1 MKTALEDLSG
11 RTALVTG
18 ATSGIGRAVG
28 LRLAAAGADV
38 IAVGRSV
45 ARGQQAVAEIEA
57 IGGRARFVSADI
69 SHTGDVGRLVEE
81 AGEVDILV
89 NNAGLA
95 LWGPTDQL
103 AVSDFD
109 ALFATN
115 VRGPFFLVAAF
126 APGMARRGEGSI
138 INIGS
143 MAGSVGLPGSAAYGA
158 TKAALESM
166 TRAWATEYSPHGVR
180 VNSVAPGPTYTSAGT
195 REELDSYAPTLPLNR
210 VAEPGEI
217 AELVV
222 FLASAR
228 ASFATGG
235 TFPVDGGRTAA

>member
-1 MKTALEDLSG
+1 MKPEDLTG

-18 ATSGIGRAVG
+18 ATSGIGRAVAF
-28 LRLAAAGADV
+28 RLAADGADV
-38 IAVGRSV
+38 IAVGRDA
-45 ARGQQAVAEIEA
+45 ARGRRTVDEIA
-57 IGGRARFVSADI
+57 ANGGRARFVSADI
-69 SHTGDVGRLVEE
+69 SDPASVSALVEH

-95 LWGPTDQL
+95 LWGPTDAL
-103 AVSDFD
+103 GVEDFD

-115 VRGPFFLVAAF
+115 VRGPYFLVAAL
-126 APGMARRGEGSI
+126 APQMAHRGAGSI
-138 INIGS
+138 VNIGS
-143 MAGSVGLPGSAAYGA
+143 MAGRVGLPGSAAYGA

-166 TRAWATEYSPHGVR
+166 TRAWATEFSPHGVR
-180 VNSVAPGPTYTSAGT
+180 VNSVAPGPTYTAAGT
-195 REELDSYAPTLPLNR
+195 KEQLDAYAPSLPLNR
-210 VAEPGEI
+210 VADPGEI

-222 FLASAR
+222 FLASSR

>member
-1 MKTALEDLSG
+1 MKPEDLTG

-18 ATSGIGRAVG
+18 ATSGIGRAVAF
-28 LRLAAAGADV
+28 RLAADGADV
-38 IAVGRSV
+38 IAVGRDSI
-45 ARGQQAVAEIEA
+45 RGERVVGEIGA
-57 IGGRARFVSADI
+57 LGGRARFVAADI
-69 SHTGDVGRLVEE
+69 SEPDSVRALASG

-95 LWGPTDQL
+95 VWGPTDQL
-103 AVSDFD
+103 AVEDFD

-115 VRGPFFLVAAF
+115 VRGPYFLVAAL
-126 APGMARRGEGSI
+126 APGMARRGDGAI
-138 INIGS
+138 VNIGS

-180 VNSVAPGPTYTSAGT
+180 VNSVAPGPTYTAAGT
-195 REELDSYAPTLPLNR
+195 KEELDSYAPTLPLNR
-210 VAEPGEI
+210 VADPGEI

-222 FLASAR
+222 FLASSR

>member
-1 MKTALEDLSG
+1 MKTEELSG
-11 RTALVTG
+11 STALVTG
-18 ATSGIGRAVG
+18 ATSGIGRAVA
-28 LRLAAAGADV
+28 LRLAADGATV
-38 IAVGRSV
+38 IAVGRSAQRGEDVV
-45 ARGQQAVAEIEA
+45 AAIERAGGQ
-57 IGGRARFVSADI
+57 ARFVSADI
-69 SHTGDVGRLVEE
+69 SDPKAVQALAED

-95 LWGPTDQL
+95 WWGPTDQL
-103 AVSDFD
+103 AVEDFD

-138 INIGS
+138 VNLGS

-195 REELDSYAPTLPLNR
+195 KEELDSYAPTLPLNR
-210 VAEPGEI
+210 VADPAEI

-222 FLASAR
+222 FLASPR
-228 ASFATGG
+228 ASYATGA

>member
-1 MKTALEDLSG
+1 MKTEDLTG

-18 ATSGIGRAVG
+18 ATSGIGRAVA
-28 LRLAAAGADV
+28 LRLAADGASV
-38 IAVGRSV
+38 IAVGRSKVRGAETV
-45 ARGQQAVAEIEA
+45 AAIEA
-57 IGGRARFVSADI
+57 AGGSARFVGADVSDPDGI
-69 SHTGDVGRLVEE
+69 RSLVEA

-95 LWGPTDQL
+95 LWGPTAQL
-103 AVSDFD
+103 GVEDFD

-115 VRGPFFLVAAF
+115 VRGPFFLVAAV

-138 INIGS
+138 VNIGS
-143 MAGSVGLPGSAAYGA
+143 MAGRVGLPGSAAYGA

-195 REELDSYAPTLPLNR
+195 KEELDTYAQTLPLNR
-210 VAEPGEI
+210 VADPSEI

-222 FLASAR
+222 FLASPR
-228 ASFATGG
+228 ASYATGG

>member
-1 MKTALEDLSG
+1 MKPAPEDLSG

-18 ATSGIGRAVG
+18 ATSGIGRAVA
-28 LRLAAAGADV
+28 LRLAADGASV
-38 IAVGRSV
+38 IAVGRSA
-45 ARGQQAVAEIEA
+45 ARGEQVVAAIEA
-57 IGGRARFVSADI
+57 AGGRARFVGADI
-69 SHTGDVGRLVEE
+69 SDPDRVRSLVEE
-81 AGEVDILV
+81 TGEVEILV

-95 LWGPTDQL
+95 LWGPTEQL
-103 AVSDFD
+103 AVEDFD

-138 INIGS
+138 VNIGS

-195 REELDSYAPTLPLNR
+195 KEQMDTYAPTLPLNR
-210 VAEPGEI
+210 VADPGEI

-222 FLASAR
+222 FLASSR
-228 ASFATGG
+228 ASYATGG

>member
-1 MKTALEDLSG
+1 MNHEELKGS
-11 RTALVTG
+11 TALVTG
-18 ATSGIGRAVG
+18 ATSGIGRAVA
-28 LRLAAAGADV
+28 LRLAADGANV
-38 IAVGRSV
+38 IAVGRS
-45 ARGQQAVAEIEA
+45 ARRGEQAVAEIEA
-57 IGGRARFVSADI
+57 AGGQARFVAADV
-69 SHTGDVGRLVEE
+69 SDPESVRALAAE

-95 LWGPTDQL
+95 WWGPTDQL
-103 AVSDFD
+103 ALEDFD

-126 APGMARRGEGSI
+126 APAMARRGQGSI
-138 INIGS
+138 VNVGS

-180 VNSVAPGPTYTSAGT
+180 VNSVAPGPTYTRAGT
-195 REELDSYAPTLPLNR
+195 KEELDSYAPTLPLNR
-210 VAEPGEI
+210 VADPAEI

-222 FLASAR
+222 FLASSR
-228 ASFATGG
+228 ASYATGA